1 MISAGS
7 EIVGASVDHS
17 IIGFNCRIEENAEIS
32 DSVLLGDVVVGSN
45 CKIKKAIIDKHVTIA
60 PGTVIGEDP
69 EHDRSFYTVS
79 DGGVVVIPKGARI
92 GY

>member
-1 MISAGS
+1 MMRLLDAKKIEYRHFEYEGTAD
-7 EIVGASVDHS
+7 GAAVSGDEVA
-17 IIGFNCRIEENAEIS
+17 R
-32 DSVLLGDVVVGSN
+32 LL
-45 CKIKKAIIDKHVTIA
+45 
-60 PGTVIGEDP
+60 GEDP

>member
-1 MISAGS
+1 M
-7 EIVGASVDHS
+7 
-17 IIGFNCRIEENAEIS
+17 
-32 DSVLLGDVVVGSN
+32 VVGSN